1 MRKVVG
7 CLLVLVVALSLSF
20 SCFAKDLKIGYV
32 DIFKVFNDYD
42 KTKGYDTKLEA
53 KKKAAE
59 KKLEAKKVL
68 IEKMQQKLSVLKES
82 QKKAEEE
89 KIRKEVQAYQEL
101 NREAFVDIKRER
113 DEKMKEIIDDINA
126 VIKEYAK
133 KNGFDLVINQS
144 SILYGDTGM
153 DVTSE
158 ILKISNQK
166 YKKK

>member
-7 CLLVLVVALSLSF
+7 CLLVLVLALSLSF
-20 SCFAKDLKIGYV
+20 TCFAKDLKIGYV

-42 KTKGYDTKLEA
+42 KTKSYDTKLEA

-59 KKLEAKKVL
+59 KKLEAKKIL

-89 KIRKEVQAYQEL
+89 KIRKEVEAYQEL

-113 DEKMKEIIDDINA
+113 DEKMKEIIEDINA

-133 KNGFDLVINQS
+133 KNSFDLVINQS
-144 SILYGDTGM
+144 SILYGDKLM